1 MPETGSFFGW
11 LRRAFTE
18 KRVPNGH
25 NKTRNR
31 RAMSLGLSEP
41 IISEAKS
48 PNSRRSS
55 RNSPSRNSPLERK
68 DKFRNFIAQHAIEP
82 VRPTKLQKGEEYYDR
97 NGVFVGAIKEMGY
110 WQNGKRIGRKLK
122 IANKDERRALI
133 NDPDTTLSLSFE
145 ERENV
150 IIASSEYVDNPFYRA
165 EDIKGVFE
173 ENM

>member
-1 MPETGSFFGW
+1 
-11 LRRAFTE
+11 
-18 KRVPNGH
+18 
-25 NKTRNR
+25 
-31 RAMSLGLSEP
+31 MSLGLSEM
-41 IISEAKS
+41 KS
-48 PNSRRSS
+48 PNSRRSSRNSPSRNSPSRNSPSRNSPS

-122 IANKDERRALI
+122 IANKEGRRALI
-133 NDPDTTLSLSFE
+133 NDPDTTLSLSFV

-150 IIASSEYVDNPFYRA
+150 IIASSEYADNPFYRA